1 VVAKVGLFSECYVPA
16 YFEDTDF
23 QERAMRLNV
32 PVFTSDAGIVHDN
45 SSTILSAPEL
55 AEKNQRSFADN
66 GALHSMRW
74 QSGLPD
80 AGHWD
85 LTRRR
90 DLGWD

>member
-1 VVAKVGLFSECYVPA
+1 VVAKVGLFCEAYVPA

-23 QERAMRLNV
+23 QERATRVNI
-32 PVFTSDAGIVHDN
+32 PFWTSDAGIVHDN

-55 AEKNQRSFADN
+55 MEKNQRSFSAN
-66 GALHSMRW
+66 GALHAMRW